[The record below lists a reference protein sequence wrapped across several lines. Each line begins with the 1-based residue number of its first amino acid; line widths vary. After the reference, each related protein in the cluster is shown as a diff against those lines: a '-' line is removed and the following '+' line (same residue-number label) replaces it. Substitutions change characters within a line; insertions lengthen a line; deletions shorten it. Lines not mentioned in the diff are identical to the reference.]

1 MDFQTFKRRDLQSLC
16 KLNNIPANT
25 TNSAMAD
32 ALASLP
38 IVEGLAE
45 FLAKPDSE
53 TQGSPERS
61 AINSSYAPRTTAT
74 RTRCSTRTRAVEGT
88 DARKTPATRTTQKR
102 ASQETSIQKNMEKNM
117 EAEFEAEKEQSE
129 VTDNNLVH
137 GEIKVISEVVSEVS
151 MEIEGQ
157 SEPQKDV
164 EQQVNDGQEV
174 INLDAQEEA
183 TEMSNDSKVDF
194 HSLSRRDLQTLCKRN
209 KKPANTTNA
218 AMAASLESLEIVEG
232 LQELLMGCESQVPSS
247 PLMSGITSSCARR
260 SRTTMK
266 ISREEP
272 PSSKLITKSC
282 RVSRKRIVEETDQG
296 KNDIAETPAA
306 PSTQKKEGSA
316 VQWDISSVEISE
328 VSGVSENNGDENIG
342 DISKSLT
349 QEAPVNESTLQEES
363 GKGNNDLL
371 NVENLTDSSEIVAK
385 VDNEIVVDD
394 ETQETLEVTEA
405 VANFAIQD
413 EDLKLGSAN
422 SELETI
428 TVQKSSKIESQDGQL
443 ENLAS
448 APVSAA
454 ESLDENLATTHV
466 EEQMSNE
473 FVSES
478 TTEADQVTLEINED
492 SNSGNTKLEKAV
504 TFTFDSDVPEPA
516 EDEDSEEF
524 NTEFN
529 SADKPS
535 LETNVESEG
544 SCTEDEM
551 SEWSDYEM
559 PEEDEVSDSE
569 LAIQDDLLSVEAN
582 VDSESEKSQL
592 EKLDITTDSATDW
605 AEKPEVSLA
614 ELLGNQFDTEST
626 IQVRSRV
633 PIESKTPLNHKS
645 LRKLKRM
652 YKEKLQEKTLVKGM
666 EKLDL
671 GETEVPLANVDEHL
685 QEGNV
690 EAQVSQV
697 MLGSN
702 EANEDNIEESDENS
716 VNETGSEKDSVEED
730 VIQEIL
736 VINSVVETANLCPVD
751 ILLDNEV
758 VSEEA
763 VAGDIDVVPCPTL
776 TPSKCSSMTKKP
788 LSVSMVTPTKSACK
802 TPMSAGR
809 KNRVMD
815 VNKENIDSISK
826 TEPGKIKV
834 AVTESGK
841 ILSALSMGM
850 LKKEFKGLQQSEKKK
865 KALQSRSDNQ
875 NLLASP

>member
-25 TNSAMAD
+25 TNAAMAD

-38 IVEGLAE
+38 TVEGLAE
-45 FLAKPDSE
+45 YLAKPDSE

-88 DARKTPATRTTQKR
+88 DARKTPATRTTRKR
-102 ASQETSIQKNMEKNM
+102 ASQEASIQTNMEKNM
-117 EAEFEAEKEQSE
+117 EAEFEAEKKQSE
-129 VTDNNLVH
+129 VTDNSELPG
-137 GEIKVISEVVSEVS
+137 GEIKEVSEVVSGVS
-151 MEIEGQ
+151 EEIEGQ

-174 INLDAQEEA
+174 IDLDAQEEA

-194 HSLSRRDLQTLCKRN
+194 HSLSRRDLQALCKRN

-218 AMAASLESLEIVEG
+218 AMAASLESLEVVEG
-232 LQELLMGCESQVPSS
+232 LQELLMGCDTQVPSS

-296 KNDIAETPAA
+296 KNDVADQTPAA
-306 PSTQKKEGSA
+306 PSTQNEEGGA

-328 VSGVSENNGDENIG
+328 VSVFSENND
-342 DISKSLT
+342 DISNS
-349 QEAPVNESTLQEES
+349 
-363 GKGNNDLL
+363 NNDLL
-371 NVENLTDSSEIVAK
+371 NVENLTESSDLVAK
-385 VDNEIVVDD
+385 VDNEIVVEEESHETLEVTEAVVAED
-394 ETQETLEVTEA
+394 ESHETLEVTEA
-405 VANFAIQD
+405 VANVAIQD
-413 EDLKLGSAN
+413 EDLKLGSAD

-428 TVQKSSKIESQDGQL
+428 TVQNSQDSQL

-454 ESLDENLATTHV
+454 ESLDENLAITPA
-466 EEQMSNE
+466 EGQMPKD
-473 FVSES
+473 FACQS
-478 TTEADQVTLEINED
+478 TTEADQVNED

-516 EDEDSEEF
+516 EDEVSEEF
-524 NTEFN
+524 NTEFT

-544 SCTEDEM
+544 SCTEDESDW
-551 SEWSDYEM
+551 SEYEM
-559 PEEDEVSDSE
+559 PEDDEVSD
-569 LAIQDDLLSVEAN
+569 LLSMEAN
-582 VDSESEKSQL
+582 VDSGSEKSQL
-592 EKLDITTDSATDW
+592 EKLDITADSATDW
-605 AEKPEVSLA
+605 VEKPEVSLA
-614 ELLGNQFDTEST
+614 ELLANQFDTEST
-626 IQVRSRV
+626 IQIRSRV
-633 PIESKTPLNHKS
+633 PTESKTPLNHKS

-652 YKEKLQEKTLVKGM
+652 YKEKLQEKTLVEGM
-666 EKLDL
+666 VKLDL
-671 GETEVPLANVDEHL
+671 DETEVPLANVDENL
-685 QEGNV
+685 QQGNV
-690 EAQVSQV
+690 PVSQV
-697 MLGSN
+697 MPGSD
-702 EANEDNIEESDENS
+702 EANEDDIEESEENT
-716 VNETGSEKDSVEED
+716 VDETGSEKDKED
-730 VIQEIL
+730 VIQETL
-736 VINSVVETANLCPVD
+736 EINSAIETAKLCPVD
-751 ILLDNEV
+751 ILPDNEV

-763 VAGDIDVVPCPTL
+763 VVGDIDVVPCPTL
-776 TPSKCSSMTKKP
+776 TPTKCSSMTEKP

-875 NLLASP
+875 YLLASP